1 MAPTRTF
8 CASRAI
14 AFMGHSPF
22 GGVGAPLLSRP
33 ELVAIARDAEPSAQT
48 GGGRGGAI
56 GRSRPWSVAAL
67 LLQWALARGVICIPK
82 ACTRAHLEENFAT
95 PARACLPASADS
107 LLSAIA
113 DGIAER
119 ASSILPPHLAA
130 RPHLPRDAL
139 RIPPT
144 PPSRTDEP
152 DWSFLEKLDRAV
164 SAWERGTGPPDASGT
179 ASGPASDP
187 ESMPATRQGDAGT
200 SVERPLPHTVT
211 AAGGAGGAAAGP
223 TAAELKELADASFRR
238 AEYIAAERLYTEAL
252 AALPRPPPSSPAR
265 PSDAKPAGAPC
276 ERARLLS
283 NRSLCRERLGRADDA
298 LGDASASAAA
308 APGWCKAHYRRGV
321 LLERQGRLGEAREA
335 LVVAAACD
343 GVSSEV
349 CGLVFADL
357 PAARCTQPMSH
368 AFWPCRICAGT
379 GLTPATSAPGL
390 GSPLPHRHQGWAGL
404 RSPSCTSRPR
414 RHPVLGLGARPLA
427 ARHEP
432 RTHARDAA
440 RLGHRR
446 SPRRWPLS
454 SVGWSARRPCRR
466 GIHITARRL
475 PRRPTA

>member
-1 MAPTRTF
+1 
-8 CASRAI
+8 
-14 AFMGHSPF
+14 
-22 GGVGAPLLSRP
+22 V
-33 ELVAIARDAEPSAQT
+33 
-48 GGGRGGAI
+48 
-56 GRSRPWSVAAL
+56 
-67 LLQWALARGVICIPK
+67 
-82 ACTRAHLEENFAT
+82 
-95 PARACLPASADS
+95 
-107 LLSAIA
+107 
-113 DGIAER
+113 
-119 ASSILPPHLAA
+119 
-130 RPHLPRDAL
+130 
-139 RIPPT
+139 
-144 PPSRTDEP
+144 
-152 DWSFLEKLDRAV
+152 
-164 SAWERGTGPPDASGT
+164 PPDAGGT

-238 AEYIAAERLYTEAL
+238 AEYSAAERLYTEAL

-446 SPRRWPLS
+446 SPRRWPPS
-454 SVGWSARRPCRR
+454 SVGWSVRRPCRR